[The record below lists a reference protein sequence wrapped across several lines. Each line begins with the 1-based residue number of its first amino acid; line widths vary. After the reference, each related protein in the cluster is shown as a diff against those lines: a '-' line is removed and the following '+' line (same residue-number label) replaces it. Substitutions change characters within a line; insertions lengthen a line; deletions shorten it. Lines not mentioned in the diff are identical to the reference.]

1 MAGGAKRSLGFAAGI
16 VKVIFMLMFFLGPF
30 LRKPSLAQFFSDCSF
45 QSVHV
50 VSVCPVTDAATH
62 DDFFQRII
70 HTLFEIHFV
79 FEFHDGDSVRD
90 LNQLVNN

>member
-1 MAGGAKRSLGFAAGI
+1 M
-16 VKVIFMLMFFLGPF
+16 
-30 LRKPSLAQFFSDCSF
+30 
-45 QSVHV
+45 
-50 VSVCPVTDAATH
+50 TDAATH

-90 LNQLVNN
+90 LKQLVNN